1 MSFKH
6 KADWVLHLLIFLVSE
21 RMHVCLVEVPSTM
34 EVRIIEWMNGLMQL
48 VHTKYFLKLY
58 KDNYFDCFN
67 YINYLF

>member
-34 EVRIIEWMNGLMQL
+34 EVRIIE
-48 VHTKYFLKLY
+48 
-58 KDNYFDCFN
+58 
-67 YINYLF
+67 